1 MEKSNKERILNV
13 MSIAFETPLEKI
25 NENSSVD
32 NVENWDSLKH
42 MNLVIALEEEFEISI
57 PDEEVGNIISYKLIE
72 LVVNEC
78 STK

>member
-1 MEKSNKERILNV
+1 MEKSTKERILNV
-13 MSIAFETPLEKI
+13 MAITFETSLEKL

-32 NVENWDSLKH
+32 NIENWDSLKH

-57 PDEEVGNIISYKLIE
+57 PDDEVGNIISYKLIE

>member
-1 MEKSNKERILNV
+1 MAIT
-13 MSIAFETPLEKI
+13 FETSLEKL

-32 NVENWDSLKH
+32 NIENWDSLKH

-57 PDEEVGNIISYKLIE
+57 PDDEVGNIISYKLIE

>member
-1 MEKSNKERILNV
+1 MEKSIKERILNV
-13 MSIAFETPLEKI
+13 MAITFETPLEKL

-32 NVENWDSLKH
+32 NIENWDSLKH

-57 PDEEVGNIISYKLIE
+57 PDDEVGNIISYKLIE